1 MNSSKVF
8 VLVAT
13 AVDKSRAP
21 RFKLWDP
28 ENRIGMSMHPETF
41 RRFLDDAEEKWDLW
55 EQSQIQK
62 TERLN
67 HE

>member
-1 MNSSKVF
+1 
-8 VLVAT
+8 
-13 AVDKSRAP
+13 
-21 RFKLWDP
+21 
-28 ENRIGMSMHPETF
+28 MSMHPETF

-62 TERLN
+62 TESKS

>member
-1 MNSSKVF
+1 MNSRKVF
-8 VLVAT
+8 VLVDT
-13 AVDKSRAP
+13 AGNRRRAP
-21 RFKLWDP
+21 RFKLFDP

-62 TERLN
+62 TESKS